1 MALSALC
8 HEMQEMSR
16 NSVETCLALG
26 NCFSQQR
33 EHDTAIKFFKRA
45 VQLNDKCA
53 YAFTLLGHEH
63 VQTEELEWGLTCFR
77 TAIRLDPR
85 HYNAWLGLGSIYYKQ
100 ERYQLADL
108 HFKMAYKINP
118 HSSVVMN
125 FVAVSLQALK
135 KSDEAMKLLNKAIKA
150 NPDNPICKFNK
161 AKILFANEKFEDALK
176 ELEELKELV
185 PKEAQVLVLLAA
197 QIIILISFR
206 TCLRNF

>member
-1 MALSALC
+1 
-8 HEMQEMSR
+8 
-16 NSVETCLALG
+16 
-26 NCFSQQR
+26 
-33 EHDTAIKFFKRA
+33 
-45 VQLNDKCA
+45 
-53 YAFTLLGHEH
+53 

-135 KSDEAMKLLNKAIKA
+135 KSDEAMKLLNKAIRA

-161 AKILFANEKFEDALK
+161 AKILFANEKFEEALT

-185 PKEAQVLVLLAA
+185 PKEAQVHYQNTPILTFRSFSVHAQTNTQFVSFFQLLAD
-197 QIIILISFR
+197 INPI
-206 TCLRNF
+206 TN